1 MSSLQIAVLSQLIDC
16 SCTGPTLQ
24 ALSQHSPHWWQLPQ
38 PSCCFMGHSPQVAA
52 PDQDCSS
59 GGTHSHTSS
68 CPLDSFQLSSSELS
82 TEEMNVTFRSH
93 HKRSKARPINFFL
106 FHFINLEFTGN
117 LSSETWNDT
126 STTNFFWNVF
136 MKYWK
141 TRWQISAST
150 LGLMKLKPVHLWQL
164 KANPVC
170 VFMFHLNSRS
180 SVIS

>member
-1 MSSLQIAVLSQLIDC
+1 MKKSRQEYEGSLTGYHHKRKQVQHKEINIIYCLLLTDEGRKNRGKSKKHFLLSSFLLSMSSLQIAVLSQLIDC

-117 LSSETWNDT
+117 LSSET
-126 STTNFFWNVF
+126 
-136 MKYWK
+136 
-141 TRWQISAST
+141 
-150 LGLMKLKPVHLWQL
+150 
-164 KANPVC
+164 
-170 VFMFHLNSRS
+170 
-180 SVIS
+180 